1 MTSLG
6 RYQLVRPLGRGGMAE
21 VFLAC
26 RRVAGI
32 EKWLV
37 VKRLRPERASDPR
50 FLQSFQREARLSLGL
65 SHRNIVPVFDFGRIG
80 DDVFLAMERVDGP
93 DLAATLDRVARPL
106 APLIAAYIAA
116 ECCAALEYAHQ
127 RRGGDGVLL
136 GVVHRDVTPANI
148 LLSWS
153 GEVKLSD
160 FGIAALAGDR
170 GGASGTAAYM
180 APEQARG
187 EAVDATADLY
197 ALGLVLLEMLHGERA
212 RPGAGRDE
220 LLEVARR
227 GDPVQPRAAV
237 PAELAA
243 IIRRACDPDASA
255 RFPDASSM
263 HAALDRYL
271 VAARA
276 TATGPAPDR
285 QLASVLHG
293 AWGEPAREPA
303 GGPDQAVV
311 GDLVSM
317 LEDAPGQAT
326 MRSGLATRP
335 PGEAELAPSPPPVVD
350 AADEAEAGRRSVV
363 PAPSQRL
370 EVAPR
375 PGRIPSAWRWGV
387 AASVLAVGAWMAWS
401 QVRSPGR
408 PAAPV
413 STADQVVPGLAPA
426 PVPVQAAAAAG
437 RAAIP
442 AAADP
447 GATRPEP
454 AAGPDEAEP
463 AAPAPRGAARRPPR
477 STSAE
482 ALAARRVSVGSVPWA
497 NFTVDGD
504 AKVHQTPEVVVLP
517 PGRHTLSFENPELGL
532 RRRVEIDVPVD
543 QDLRV
548 LEHLGPEPR

>member
-1 MTSLG
+1 VTSLG

-335 PGEAELAPSPPPVVD
+335 PGEAELAPSPS
-350 AADEAEAGRRSVV
+350 ADRRRRRRGR
-363 PAPSQRL
+363 
-370 EVAPR
+370 
-375 PGRIPSAWRWGV
+375 
-387 AASVLAVGAWMAWS
+387 
-401 QVRSPGR
+401 GR
-408 PAAPV
+408 PPLGGARAV
-413 STADQVVPGLAPA
+413 
-426 PVPVQAAAAAG
+426 AAAG
-437 RAAIP
+437 GGAASGADSVGVEVGRRRVGPRGRSVDGLVAGALARAASG
-442 AAADP
+442 AGVDRRAGRAWP
-447 GATRPEP
+447 GAG
-454 AAGPDEAEP
+454 AGAGGGG
-463 AAPAPRGAARRPPR
+463 R
-477 STSAE
+477 
-482 ALAARRVSVGSVPWA
+482 
-497 NFTVDGD
+497 
-504 AKVHQTPEVVVLP
+504 
-517 PGRHTLSFENPELGL
+517 PGRHT
-532 RRRVEIDVPVD
+532 RRGR
-543 QDLRV
+543 
-548 LEHLGPEPR
+548 PRRDPA